1 MSRIFT
7 TNEHTRP
14 NPDQVERVVV
24 AQSEHA
30 ALVVWH
36 LRPGQAI
43 APHRH
48 PRGQDTWVVIAGEA
62 DDVLGGAEVRL
73 IKAGDMAVA
82 APGEIHS
89 ARNGGAVPF
98 VFASVVT
105 PADAGNAGPCCN
117 SDEA

>member
-7 TNEHTRP
+7 ITEHTRP

-24 AQSEHA
+24 AQSVQA

-36 LRPGQAI
+36 LLPGQEI

-48 PRGQDTWVVIAGEA
+48 PQGQDTWVVIAGEA
-62 DDVLGGAEVRL
+62 DYLFGSGEVRV

-82 APGEIHS
+82 APGQTHG

-98 VFASVVT
+98 VFASVVA
-105 PADAGNAGPCCN
+105 PAEAGFELIEP
-117 SDEA
+117 